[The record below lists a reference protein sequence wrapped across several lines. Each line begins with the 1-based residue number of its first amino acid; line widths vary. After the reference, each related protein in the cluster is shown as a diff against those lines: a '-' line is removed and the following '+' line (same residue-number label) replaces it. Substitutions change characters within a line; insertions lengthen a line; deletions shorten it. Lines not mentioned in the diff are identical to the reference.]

1 MKKVQREDSARTRG
15 RLIAAAS
22 EVFAK
27 KDYTTATIAE
37 ICSLAGANLAAV
49 NYHFGDKETLYREAW
64 RHAFREGVKAYPI
77 DRGVGV
83 GAPAGERLKGLIRSF
98 VLRSVDEN
106 DKEFLI
112 VHREMSNPT
121 GLLEEVIET
130 ELLPMQER
138 MEAIVKEL
146 LGPAASNE
154 HVRYC
159 ALSVMNQCLHPM
171 LKRSAGIDAER
182 SRRPRLD
189 IPAFIDHVVLFS
201 LGGIGAIAEAAEGLR
216 NKVTQ
221 DEKERSGIGS
231 PPSVRIRKE
240 ERQRSRKEKR

>member
-1 MKKVQREDSARTRG
+1 MKKVRREDSARTRG

-27 KDYTTATIAE
+27 KDYNTATIAE

-64 RHAFREGVKAYPI
+64 RHAFREGVKAHPI
-77 DRGVGV
+77 GRGLGES
-83 GAPAGERLKGLIRSF
+83 APPAERLKALIRAF

-106 DKEFLI
+106 DREFLI
-112 VHREMSNPT
+112 MHREVSNPT

-138 MEAIVKEL
+138 MEAIVKDL
-146 LGPAASNE
+146 LGPAASDE
-154 HVRYC
+154 RVRHC

-171 LKRSAGIDAER
+171 LKRNAGIDAER

-201 LGGIGAIAEAAEGLR
+201 LGGMRAIAEAAARARVRSEG
-216 NKVTQ
+216 K
-221 DEKERSGIGS
+221 
-231 PPSVRIRKE
+231 
-240 ERQRSRKEKR
+240 